1 MGNSFEISSNHPLGE
16 NFSNLP
22 QLNQFEQTGEP
33 KGNIWKGENV
43 NLPFYSMNINEISN
57 RWQKIRFSLN
67 TLTKNLDKCESDDIS
82 QKVMEAIVKYCPE
95 YERDPAYNF
104 TNLLYLFGSYSGPEN
119 FDMNSEDL
127 KQLLKKM
134 IDSAVNLE
142 KLITKPI
149 PLLRRGMTMSLSFNT
164 EQCASLLANCFFCT
178 FPNVHSN
185 KHLTN
190 PNFIR

>member
-43 NLPFYSMNINEISN
+43 NLPFYSMNINELSN

-127 KQLLKKM
+127 KQLLKKNDRLGGESRKAYHQTNSVASSRHDHVFVVQHRAM
-134 IDSAVNLE
+134 RVTASELFFLHVPKRSLE
-142 KLITKPI
+142 
-149 PLLRRGMTMSLSFNT
+149 
-164 EQCASLLANCFFCT
+164 
-178 FPNVHSN
+178 
-185 KHLTN
+185 
-190 PNFIR
+190 